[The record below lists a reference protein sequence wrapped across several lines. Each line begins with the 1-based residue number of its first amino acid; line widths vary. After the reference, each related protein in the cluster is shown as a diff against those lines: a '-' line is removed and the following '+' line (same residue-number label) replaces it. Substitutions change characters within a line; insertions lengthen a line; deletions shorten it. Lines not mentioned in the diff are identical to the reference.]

1 MSEPPSAP
9 TKWTAPPTAL
19 ICRVVDNLNGKMATY
34 YLEIHSGAFD
44 FSPCN
49 SGVARISIRF
59 GDPSHPDEGLA
70 PGAQKHCYYST
81 TTDHSVKGAIAAI
94 STNDPA
100 NLAAVQALCAA
111 HHGVP
116 S

>member
-1 MSEPPSAP
+1 MSEPSSAP

-19 ICRVVDNLNGKMATY
+19 LCRVVDNVNSAKATY

-49 SGVARISIRF
+49 SGIARMPIHI
-59 GDPSHPDEGLA
+59 GDPTHPDEGVA
-70 PGAQKHCYYST
+70 QGAQKHCYYST
-81 TTDHSVKGAIAAI
+81 TTDHSVKGTVTVI